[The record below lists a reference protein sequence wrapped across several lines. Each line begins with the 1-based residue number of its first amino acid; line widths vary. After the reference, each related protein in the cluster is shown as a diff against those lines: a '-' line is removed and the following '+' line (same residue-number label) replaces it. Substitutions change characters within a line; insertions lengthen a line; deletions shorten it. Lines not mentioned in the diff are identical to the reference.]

1 MLYIMIWYNKNMKS
15 KTTQEFIEQA
25 KKIHKNLYNY
35 SKVRY
40 INNQTKVVIICKIH
54 GQFLQAP
61 SHHLLK
67 KGCALC
73 KGSRRKTTEEF
84 ITESKKYIKILI
96 IILRLST

>member
-1 MLYIMIWYNKNMKS
+1 MLYIMMWYNKNMKR

-25 KKIHKNLYNY
+25 KKVHKNLYDY

-67 KGCALC
+67 KVVLYV
-73 KGSRRKTTEEF
+73 KGVEEKLQK
-84 ITESKKYIKILI
+84 SLLQSLKKYIKILI